1 MKAELRS
8 CRSTLGVLR
17 LRARYEVSNINGSPR
32 SQNVRY
38 QCANVGFLALKLPS
52 HSDIIQARIVCRR
65 PTTIRRQFL
74 AAFLRW
80 VPYRRH
86 PLTRCLRISIP
97 VLPPSLSLLRLPVFR
112 PSSHF
117 NQSRTWEPFSSS
129 HCRDVI
135 NYDDDDGDDVL
146 SSRTS
151 AGK

>member
-8 CRSTLGVLR
+8 CRSTLGLGVLRR

-52 HSDIIQARIVCRR
+52 HSGIIQARIVCRR

-80 VPYRRH
+80 VPYRPRH
-86 PLTRCLRISIP
+86 PLRRAASASP
-97 VLPPSLSLLRLPVFR
+97 YRSSLPPSPRLSFVISLRPVPDLGATLLVAL
-112 PSSHF
+112 
-117 NQSRTWEPFSSS
+117 SRC
-129 HCRDVI
+129 H
-135 NYDDDDGDDVL
+135 
-146 SSRTS
+146 
-151 AGK
+151 